1 MGPPPLSQVNMSP
14 SAGWCLICQH
24 SNNVW
29 DQECPLQVN
38 MSGDCHD
45 GGAGVVLPVTSCLEH
60 DTDTSVIS
68 AVQYAHSFSL
78 LILVIVCH
86 YVAFLTKSWCWM
98 IYNIPELCFDNFSR
112 CCVMIIVGIIT

>member
-1 MGPPPLSQVNMSP
+1 
-14 SAGWCLICQH
+14 
-24 SNNVW
+24 
-29 DQECPLQVN
+29 

-60 DTDTSVIS
+60 DSDTSVIS
-68 AVQYAHSFSL
+68 AVQYEHSFSL